1 MSRIIRAKVN
11 SNSCEDTDA
20 RVKLICPDIWD
31 DVPDAPLIES
41 VGGIPLKKDDI
52 VYVDVS
58 DGFENPIII
67 GRAMGSLNTYGKE
80 LNGSLL
86 FESSDGENFT
96 IAFVKCNKL
105 EMYNSDGIAVTLDAL
120 NIHVKSDK
128 VTCDIDGVGI
138 KVKADTF
145 EAEYSNSY
153 KRKSSE
159 AMLEDDTLTVKTKSG
174 KVTGGTFEMK
184 GTAAPESTGPF
195 CGIPACLFTGA
206 PHVGTKVSGT

>member
-96 IAFVKCNKL
+96 IAF
-105 EMYNSDGIAVTLDAL
+105 
-120 NIHVKSDK
+120 
-128 VTCDIDGVGI
+128 
-138 KVKADTF
+138 
-145 EAEYSNSY
+145 
-153 KRKSSE
+153 
-159 AMLEDDTLTVKTKSG
+159 
-174 KVTGGTFEMK
+174 
-184 GTAAPESTGPF
+184 P
-195 CGIPACLFTGA
+195 
-206 PHVGTKVSGT
+206 

>member
-1 MSRIIRAKVN
+1 MSRIIRAKAI
-11 SNSCEDTDA
+11 SNSCEDIDA

-105 EMYNSDGIAVTLDAL
+105 EMYNSDGIEVKVDVL

-159 AMLEDDTLTVKTKSG
+159 ATLEDDTLTVKT
-174 KVTGGTFEMK
+174 
-184 GTAAPESTGPF
+184 
-195 CGIPACLFTGA
+195 
-206 PHVGTKVSGT
+206 